1 MSESTSQGLYTI
13 DEQVTIRRGKR
24 SGQTATVLDVNQ
36 ADSVYAVRYADGGFG
51 AVNHEN
57 VKVRVEPTITKTDLT
72 DKINQATDLPS
83 LIGLLNQIPGWD

>member
-57 VKVRVEPTITKTDLT
+57 VKARVEPTFTRAQIQAVLQAHGLDADIVLKDL
-72 DKINQATDLPS
+72 DLS
-83 LIGLLNQIPGWD
+83 F